1 MEEIKNRQMPEEDA
15 AEQETN
21 ASAGTEN
28 VGEESGEAKAA
39 GETAE
44 NAAGQDSSKE
54 SGPAGQEGPGGK
66 EEPSEGASEGKK
78 GFFWKKDKKDPRDEK
93 IEELTDRLKR
103 SMAEF
108 DNFRKRTEKEKA
120 SMYEIGARDVIEK
133 ILPIVDNFERGLAA
147 IPEDSK
153 ERPFAEGMEK
163 IYRQFMKTLEE
174 MGVTPIEAV
183 GKEFDPNFHNAVM
196 HIEDENLG
204 ENIVAQELQ
213 KGYMYRDSVVRHSMV
228 QVAN

>member
-78 GFFWKKDKKDPRDEK
+78 GFFWIGGDGMDMAAVSMDMHTMQ
-93 IEELTDRLKR
+93 IASQASVSVLKNTMD
-103 SMAEF
+103 MAE
-108 DNFRKRTEKEKA
+108 
-120 SMYEIGARDVIEK
+120 EISSQLIDQLLNLNVGMAV
-133 ILPIVDNFERGLAA
+133 P
-147 IPEDSK
+147 SK
-153 ERPFAEGMEK
+153 LD
-163 IYRQFMKTLEE
+163 IS
-174 MGVTPIEAV
+174 I
-183 GKEFDPNFHNAVM
+183 
-196 HIEDENLG
+196 
-204 ENIVAQELQ
+204 
-213 KGYMYRDSVVRHSMV
+213 
-228 QVAN
+228 

>member
-93 IEELTDRLKR
+93 IE
-103 SMAEF
+103 
-108 DNFRKRTEKEKA
+108 
-120 SMYEIGARDVIEK
+120 
-133 ILPIVDNFERGLAA
+133 
-147 IPEDSK
+147 
-153 ERPFAEGMEK
+153 
-163 IYRQFMKTLEE
+163 
-174 MGVTPIEAV
+174 
-183 GKEFDPNFHNAVM
+183 
-196 HIEDENLG
+196 
-204 ENIVAQELQ
+204 
-213 KGYMYRDSVVRHSMV
+213 
-228 QVAN
+228 